1 LNLVDFNLAVAIHC
15 IIIHKPMLH
24 LPNKNVESFVCK
36 STNMIAINEDIMSPK
51 YSQSSTLWEELHV
64 NARVTT

>member
-1 LNLVDFNLAVAIHC
+1 LNLVDLNLAVAIHC

-24 LPNKNVESFVCK
+24 LPNKNNVESFVCK

-51 YSQSSTLWEELHV
+51 YI
-64 NARVTT
+64 